1 MSITLNIPELAPS
14 LNGKGGLLRMH
25 WTRRKKLLTK
35 WQYLVMAAANGKRHV
50 GPCHITIIR
59 NYASS
64 PLDQD
69 NCYAAAKLPLDALR
83 KCGII
88 KDDDNDT
95 VLSLSC
101 KQAKVATRKEQG
113 TTIII
118 TEP

>member
-1 MSITLNIPELAPS
+1 MSITLHIPELAPS
-14 LNGKGGLLRMH
+14 LNGKGGLLRTH
-25 WTRRKKLLTK
+25 WTCRKKLLTK
-35 WQYLVMAAANGKRHV
+35 WQYLVMAAAAGRKHL
-50 GPCHITIIR
+50 GPCRITITR
-59 NYASS
+59 HYASI

-88 KDDDNDT
+88 KDDDSQT

-101 KQAKVATRKEQG
+101 KQVKVATRKEQG
-113 TTIII
+113 TEIII